1 MKKMLPVLLAYV
13 FSFNV
18 SAQEDL
24 SIAYFSGGSYKIR
37 FGFDS
42 AFLGGVSVRTA
53 GLGGAITSLTNDAGL
68 AVTHPAALAEF
79 DRPVSVLNMT
89 PPVMFNA
96 ASLIEMDQAIQDGV
110 DSALEQYNI
119 PQSEITYPDLDIR
132 FGQSAVGGAG
142 AGVMPSRY
150 GTFGFAVSQPLGL
163 SLDIV
168 GSGFST
174 MIETSK
180 DLGDAVTIVQFA
192 TRMSPSIQMNLYSRQ
207 FTASYGYSVTP
218 RFKVGAA
225 LDWLSTRVDLNAFFK
240 LDGIMLLRQEGA
252 ISGLEYAFNDPYDG
266 SIRSE
271 DGEQNVLDQW
281 AFGSYTGSGW
291 GFRFSSIFH
300 LSRSWRLDF
309 IISKIPDVT
318 MNGSMEFVQNKIP
331 ALQAENMFG
340 GDENAELFSV
350 TDLNLAKPTLT
361 ERFENPTGDRMTLK
375 MPGTITF
382 GISKR
387 TGSRSLFT
395 LNLVQYFGEFS
406 YQYMNYKQG
415 LKISNAIRFG
425 LQVPQAWFFSPE
437 TMLLKLLGVDPKAS
451 LRFGFGLITA
461 SEIKSGFAYQTGE
474 KLYTRQSIV
483 IPSFALGK
491 SFQVFPGVQADVLL
505 FTTTATLMKM
515 SFTYNF

>member
-1 MKKMLPVLLAYV
+1 MKKMLPVLFACL
-13 FSFNV
+13 FSVNL

-24 SIAYFSGGSYKIR
+24 SIAYFAGGSYKIR

-42 AFLGGVSVRTA
+42 AFLGGPGVRTA
-53 GLGGAITSLTNDAGL
+53 GLGGTLTSLSNDAAM
-68 AVTHPAALAEF
+68 AVGHPAALAEF

-96 ASLIEMDQAIQDGV
+96 ASLVEMDQAIQNGV

-119 PQSEITYPDLDIR
+119 PQSEITYPDLNIR
-132 FGQSAVGGAG
+132 FGQTAVGGAG
-142 AGVMPSRY
+142 AGVMPSRF
-150 GTFGFAVSQPLGL
+150 GTFGFAISQPL
-163 SLDIV
+163 SLTMDVV
-168 GSGFST
+168 GSGLST

-192 TRMSPSIQMNLYSRQ
+192 TRMSPTVKLNLYSRE

-252 ISGLEYAFNDPYDG
+252 ISGLEYAFNDPYDE
-266 SIRSE
+266 SIRWQ
-271 DGEQNVLDQW
+271 DGEQNTLDQW
-281 AFGSYTGSGW
+281 AYGSYTGSGW

-309 IISKIPDVT
+309 VFSKTPNVT
-318 MNGSMEFVQNKIP
+318 MAGEMEFVQNKIP

-340 GDENAELFSV
+340 GDENASIFSV

-361 ERFENPTGDRMTLK
+361 QRFENPTGDRITLK
-375 MPGTITF
+375 MPGSITF

-387 TGSRSLFT
+387 TGSRSLLA
-395 LNLVQYFGEFS
+395 LNVVQYFGEFS
-406 YQYMNYKQG
+406 YQYLNYVQG
-415 LKISNAIRFG
+415 LKIKNAVRFG
-425 LQVPQAWFFSPE
+425 AEVPAAWFLSPE
-437 TMLLKLLGVDPKAS
+437 TLLLKLLGVDPKAS
-451 LRFGFGLITA
+451 LRFGFGLMTA
-461 SEIKSGFAYQTGE
+461 SEIKSGFSYQSGANGN
-474 KLYTRQSIV
+474 TRQAIV
-483 IPSFALGK
+483 LPSFALGK
-491 SFQVFPGVQADVLL
+491 SFILFPGVKADLLL
-505 FTTTATLMKM
+505 FTTTATLMKF